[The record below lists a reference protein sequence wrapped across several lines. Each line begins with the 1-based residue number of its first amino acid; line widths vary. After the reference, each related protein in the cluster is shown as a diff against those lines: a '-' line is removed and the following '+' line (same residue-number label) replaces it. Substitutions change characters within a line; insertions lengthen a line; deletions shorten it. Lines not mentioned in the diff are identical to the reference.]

1 MIVID
6 PAAIVTVQL
15 SNDEMRQLHAHCN
28 QWLAMWRNYP
38 VLIERYAERGGIP
51 LNAPDLSERAYRTLV
66 MGRMGEMAVAQ
77 YLDAPYALNVQPGDI
92 NPTDVDGVEVR
103 AVDNYLKRL
112 ITHEYDKPAPYV
124 LAVCDDGTAS
134 VVLRGWLHL
143 RHCNVPA
150 HWWADAPKP
159 AYFTP
164 ATELHPMAMLRHYY
178 EQRKRR

>member
-1 MIVID
+1 MIVIN
-6 PAAIVTVQL
+6 PAELVTVQL
-15 SNDEMRQLHAHCN
+15 TTADMGALTDHAN
-28 QWLAMWRNYP
+28 QWCDMWASNP
-38 VLIERYAERGGIP
+38 VLVQRYVTRRGKP
-51 LNAPDLSERAYRTLV
+51 LNANTITEHRQHVINAF
-66 MGRMGEMAVAQ
+66 MGELATAR
-77 YLDAPYALNVQPGDI
+77 YLGAPYEMRVLAGDI

-103 AVDNYLKRL
+103 AVDNMSKCL
-112 ITHEYDKPAPYV
+112 ITRTYDKPAPYV
-124 LAVCDDGTAS
+124 LAVCDEGIAS

-150 HWWADAPKP
+150 HWRPTAPNP